1 MWSAK
6 CQPSYL
12 LSRPWYIETLR
23 MRQNGHHFA
32 DDIFKCI
39 FFIKNIWIT
48 IKISMKFIAKGPVG
62 NNSTLVHIMAWHYL
76 CQAIIWSNDGTV
88 CWYINTALGLYELAI
103 TLQVWVPYLYKTRTW
118 SSLRLLIDVSSGH
131 FVDCIKSD
139 MIFFFSFF
147 GYIWFCMCF
156 CWSNNK
162 ILILQYVVQAPVSL
176 AIFLLNSN
184 SMENSPCCN
193 WITGLQCTTKLC
205 ACHDSTAVVP
215 CAKFCGDQFVRAEVR
230 AKWNFLQ
237 I

>member
-1 MWSAK
+1 MCPQTIIVSDYGLPPLRHQAIIWTNAGLLWIWPIGTHFSEIWIKLHEFSLKEIHLKMWSAK

-32 DDIFKCI
+32 DDIIKCI

-62 NNSTLVHIMAWHYL
+62 NNSTLVQIMAWHYL

-88 CWYINTALGLYELAI
+88 CWYINTALGLYELPI

-139 MIFFFSFF
+139 MIFFS
-147 GYIWFCMCF
+147 
-156 CWSNNK
+156 
-162 ILILQYVVQAPVSL
+162 VSL
-176 AIFLLNSN
+176 VTYDFVCAFADQ
-184 SMENSPCCN
+184 
-193 WITGLQCTTKLC
+193 IT
-205 ACHDSTAVVP
+205 
-215 CAKFCGDQFVRAEVR
+215 RY
-230 AKWNFLQ
+230 WYYNM
-237 I
+237 